1 MSLCSLSPGTG
12 CQGKACLSTC
22 CLSPGVLREAP
33 ESRGMH
39 VSGVCV
45 SRVWGRTATVSVDTY
60 AWTKLYTKIMS

>member
-1 MSLCSLSPGTG
+1 MSLCSLSPGSG

-39 VSGVCV
+39 VSGVCLV
-45 SRVWGRTATVSVDTY
+45 YGVGQLQSV
-60 AWTKLYTKIMS
+60 